1 MNKNIIK
8 NCIRILLIIIIV
20 LQQAFFLL
28 AKTVKTENDKFE
40 TLVILNIIED
50 IGNLDK
56 PVERAE
62 FAKFIVRASKFRENT
77 PEYINEDVC
86 NDVSSIIPYAPYI
99 KRVLDEGYMFTYLGG
114 FFKPNEF
121 VTYNDLTRACL
132 ALLSYTNEDFRGN
145 QVIGRNLK
153 FESLGLNENIEKH
166 ENDVLNK
173 KDIIN
178 GIYNTLKEKVKDSD
192 NIYGKIVFKDLI
204 IDGDKEINAS
214 EYIKKDVKG
223 PNFVKNINQIDSIY
237 EINDNNIYI
246 NGVKSKK
253 SDLIYDIETY
263 GYAICYF
270 DNVDKMLYV
279 YTERQDIAA
288 PVMLR
293 KGYVY
298 KIYYAASNIL
308 IPYRVD
314 IDNYKYYLESEEVKF
329 AFSPS
334 GNFKE
339 DDYIVYICNK
349 MNDVTSAYI
358 GTREIEEDNDDSTDE
373 DESDTNSNSLI
384 KSSNE
389 KQIIYSNDDI
399 EKYNGS
405 IIMAYDISLI
415 K

>member
-153 FESLGLNENIEKH
+153 FESLGLNGSH
-166 ENDVLNK
+166 E
-173 KDIIN
+173 
-178 GIYNTLKEKVKDSD
+178 
-192 NIYGKIVFKDLI
+192 
-204 IDGDKEINAS
+204 
-214 EYIKKDVKG
+214 
-223 PNFVKNINQIDSIY
+223 
-237 EINDNNIYI
+237 
-246 NGVKSKK
+246 
-253 SDLIYDIETY
+253 
-263 GYAICYF
+263 
-270 DNVDKMLYV
+270 
-279 YTERQDIAA
+279 
-288 PVMLR
+288 
-293 KGYVY
+293 
-298 KIYYAASNIL
+298 
-308 IPYRVD
+308 
-314 IDNYKYYLESEEVKF
+314 
-329 AFSPS
+329 
-334 GNFKE
+334 
-339 DDYIVYICNK
+339 
-349 MNDVTSAYI
+349 
-358 GTREIEEDNDDSTDE
+358 
-373 DESDTNSNSLI
+373 
-384 KSSNE
+384 
-389 KQIIYSNDDI
+389 
-399 EKYNGS
+399 
-405 IIMAYDISLI
+405 
-415 K
+415 